1 MERKE
6 IFNWYV
12 AHGLSEA
19 GAAGMAANI
28 EKESRND
35 SRNLQ
40 NSYEK
45 KLGYT
50 DETYTKAVDSG
61 KYTKF
66 ASDRAGYGFCQWTSA
81 GRKKGLLEYA
91 KKKDK
96 SIGDPIMQLEY
107 SLREMSR
114 SLKGVLC
121 SIKDPFEAGR
131 QVMLKFERPAN
142 QTEANQ
148 RIRGNLAVTI
158 YNECSVKKSEDEKKE
173 DLSVK
178 IIRHYLKKNRCYIAG
193 AKIKPNGSLVH
204 STGCNNK
211 NVTRY
216 VDDESL
222 GKVSSNHWNS
232 SSKTLSKCVHAV
244 IGWSEK
250 LKKVVVV
257 ETLPYDMRSWGCGSG
272 SKGSYN
278 GSKIQ
283 FEICEGS
290 ATDKTYFEEAYNT
303 AVEYCAYLCKKYGW
317 TAKNITSHVE
327 AHAKGYASNHG
338 DPVSYFKKFGK
349 TMDQFRKDVTS
360 CLASPKTDSSE
371 EFQSY
376 KVKVTAKELGVYK
389 SADSKSSKVLT
400 VTKGDVYTIVEEKNG
415 WGKLKSGAGWILLK
429 STSKV

>member
-6 IFNWYV
+6 IFDWYV
-12 AHGLSEA
+12 PHGLSEA

-45 KLGYT
+45 KLGYNDT
-50 DETYTKAVDSG
+50 SYTAAVDSG
-61 KYTKF
+61 KYKKF
-66 ASDRAGYGFCQWTSA
+66 ATDRAGYGLCQWTSA
-81 GRKKGLLEYA
+81 GRKKRLLAYA
-91 KKKDK
+91 KKKEK

-148 RIRGNLAVTI
+148 IVRGNLAITI
-158 YNECSVKKSEDEKKE
+158 YKECTSGEPEDEKE
-173 DLSVK
+173 DLEVQ
-178 IIRHYLKKNRCYIAG
+178 IIRHYLKKNRCYMTG
-193 AKIKPNGSLVH
+193 TKMKSNGILAH

-222 GKVSSNHWNS
+222 GKVSSKHWNS

-257 ETLPYDMRSWGCGSG
+257 ETLPYNMRSWGCGSG

-290 ATDKTYFEEAYNT
+290 STDKQYFEEAYKV

-317 TAKNITSHVE
+317 TAKNVTSHVE

-389 SADSKSSKVLT
+389 SADLKSSKVLT

-429 STSKV
+429 PTSKV